1 MKKIFFLFILI
12 IFYTSSNSQDFKGGV
27 ILGLSTSQVSGDN
40 LAGFNKAGLIFGV
53 FTNRILSNRNSLQ
66 LEIVYIQKGSRN
78 PEIINE
84 DSEDY
89 NKPYINLSYIEI
101 PILLKLNYNKTLEYE
116 LGIQWAKLINGYY
129 RDNIGEMNSITDP
142 FIKNDISIALG
153 LNYFINQ
160 NISLNSRLTNS
171 ILPIGNED
179 YDNSTIYNANK
190 KGKYNTTINFSIY
203 YHI

>member
-1 MKKIFFLFILI
+1 MKKIFLLFILI
-12 IFYTSSNSQDFKGGV
+12 VIYTSSNSQDFKGGV
-27 ILGLSTSQVSGDN
+27 LLGLSTSQVSGDN
-40 LAGFNKAGLIFGV
+40 LAGFNKAGLIFGG

-78 PEIINE
+78 PDIINE
-84 DSEDY
+84 ESENY
-89 NKPYINLSYIEI
+89 NKPYINLSYIEV
-101 PILLKLNYNKTLEYE
+101 PMLLKLKYNETLEYE
-116 LGIQWAKLINGYY
+116 FGIQWAQLINGYY
-129 RDNIGEMNSITDP
+129 IDNIGEMNSIIDP
-142 FIKNDISIALG
+142 FIKNDLGIALG

-171 ILPIGNED
+171 IFPIGNED
-179 YDNSTIYNANK
+179 YNNLTAYNANK

>member
-1 MKKIFFLFILI
+1 MKKIFLFFILI
-12 IFYTSSNSQDFKGGV
+12 VIYTSSNSQDFKGG
-27 ILGLSTSQVSGDN
+27 ILLGLSTSQVSGDN
-40 LAGFNKAGLIFGV
+40 LAGFNKAGLIFGG

-78 PEIINE
+78 PDIINE
-84 DSEDY
+84 ESANY

-101 PILLKLNYNKTLEYE
+101 PILLKLNYNNTLEYDI
-116 LGIQWAKLINGYY
+116 GIQWAQLINGYY
-129 RDNIGEMNSITDP
+129 IDNVGEMNSTIDP
-142 FIKNDISIALG
+142 FIKNDLSIALG

-179 YDNSTIYNANK
+179 YNNLTAYNANK

>member
-1 MKKIFFLFILI
+1 MHI
-12 IFYTSSNSQDFKGGV
+12 NCHCQEFKGGV
-27 ILGLSTSQVSGDN
+27 ILGLSTSQVSGDD
-40 LAGFNKAGLIFGV
+40 LAGFNKAGLVLGG
-53 FTNRILSNRNSLQ
+53 FTNRILSSRNSLQ

-78 PEIINE
+78 PDIINE
-84 DSEDY
+84 ESENY
-89 NKPYINLSYIEI
+89 NKPYINLSYIEV
-101 PILLKLNYNKTLEYE
+101 PMLLKLNYNETLEYE
-116 LGIQWAKLINGYY
+116 LGIQWAQLINGYY
-129 RDNIGEMNSITDP
+129 IDNIGEMNSTIDP
-142 FIKNDISIALG
+142 FIKNDLSIALG

-179 YDNSTIYNANK
+179 YDNYTTYNSIK